1 MERDDY
7 QIMLENIKF
16 GKYENGKVIDLNKLT
31 KKELV
36 KKVEELSKT
45 LFEIYFPPK
54 QSNLVKMFNDNF
66 NNPKHHLI
74 DSILKL
80 TNKKQG

>member
-7 QIMLENIKF
+7 KIMLENMKF
-16 GKYENGKVIDLNKLT
+16 GKYQNGEVIDLDKLT
-31 KKELV
+31 KKELI

-54 QSNLVKMFNDNF
+54 ETYLVKMFNKAFDN
-66 NNPKHHLI
+66 PRDHLL
-74 DSILKL
+74 DSIKFD
-80 TNKKQG
+80 K